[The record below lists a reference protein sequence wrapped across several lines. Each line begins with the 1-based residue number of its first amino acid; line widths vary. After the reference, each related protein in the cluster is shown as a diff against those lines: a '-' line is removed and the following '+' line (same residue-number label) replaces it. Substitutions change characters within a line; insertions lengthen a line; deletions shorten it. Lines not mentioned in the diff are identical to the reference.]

1 MDKAVGGKQTSK
13 IGSCCSNP
21 DQEKKMVVQSRVEA
35 SDRGGEKSD
44 GWNFYFESRTDVRE
58 RLAKLDPS

>member
-1 MDKAVGGKQTSK
+1 
-13 IGSCCSNP
+13 
-21 DQEKKMVVQSRVEA
+21 MVVQSRVEA

-44 GWNFYFESRTDVRE
+44 GWDFYFESRTDVRE